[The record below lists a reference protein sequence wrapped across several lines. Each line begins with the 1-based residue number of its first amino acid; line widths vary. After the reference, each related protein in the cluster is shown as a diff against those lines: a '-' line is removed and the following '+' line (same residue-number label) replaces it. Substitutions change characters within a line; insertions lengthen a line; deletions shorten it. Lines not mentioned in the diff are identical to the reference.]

1 MQPRIA
7 IFVVLIIGFI
17 STLAFAQPP
26 AISVDARTTNFYPL
40 ATPTP
45 SVPAEQTTPS
55 GPPLSLT
62 LSMLCFCLVL
72 LLIVGVFVLGIFVR
86 RKGGVDDKL

>member
-1 MQPRIA
+1 MQTRIV
-7 IFVVLIIGFI
+7 IFVLLIIGFI

-26 AISVDARTTNFYPL
+26 AISVDARTSISLPL

-45 SVPAEQTTPS
+45 PIPAEQTTPS

-72 LLIVGVFVLGIFVR
+72 LLIIGVFVLGIFVR
-86 RKGGVDDKL
+86 RKGGADDKL